1 MKTVILAG
9 GFGTR
14 FAEETEDKPKPMVR
28 IGDRPII
35 WHIMS
40 VYASWGY
47 KDFIIA
53 CGYKGEI
60 IRDYFQNILPQSD
73 NPPDWRIDCVDTGL
87 KAMTGGR
94 LLRLKD
100 KLSDSR
106 FMVTYGDG
114 VGDIDLNSLLEFH
127 KNHRRLATV
136 TAVRPPA
143 RFGCLEL
150 DNDHVTSF
158 AEKSPASAGWINGGF
173 FVFEP
178 EVLSFI
184 EDDQTK
190 LEAAP
195 LVKLAEQGELM
206 AFKHRGYW
214 KPMDTLRE
222 KRELEADWQNKNA
235 PWVSRNK

>member
-1 MKTVILAG
+1 
-9 GFGTR
+9 
-14 FAEETEDKPKPMVR
+14 
-28 IGDRPII
+28 
-35 WHIMS
+35 
-40 VYASWGY
+40 
-47 KDFIIA
+47 
-53 CGYKGEI
+53 
-60 IRDYFQNILPQSD
+60 
-73 NPPDWRIDCVDTGL
+73 
-87 KAMTGGR
+87 MTGGR

-100 KLSDSR
+100 ELSDSP

-127 KNHRRLATV
+127 ENHRRLATV

-184 EDDQTK
+184 EDDKTK

-195 LVKLAEQGELM
+195 LAKLAEQGELM

-222 KRELEADWQNKNA
+222 KRELEADLQNKNA
-235 PWVSRNK
+235 PWVSGNK

>member
-14 FAEETEDKPKPMVR
+14 FAEETDDKPKPMVK

-40 VYASWGY
+40 GYASWGH

-53 CGYKGEI
+53 CGYKGDI
-60 IRDYFQNILPQSD
+60 IRDYFTNILPQSD
-73 NPPDWRIDCVDTGL
+73 TPPDWRVDCVDTGL
-87 KAMTGGR
+87 ETMTGGR
-94 LLRLKD
+94 LLRLKE
-100 KLSDSR
+100 KLSDR
-106 FMVTYGDG
+106 PFMATYGDG

-127 KNHRRLATV
+127 GNHGKLATV

-178 EVLSFI
+178 EVLNFI
-184 EDDQTK
+184 EDEMTK

-195 LVKLAEQGELM
+195 LV
-206 AFKHRGYW
+206 
-214 KPMDTLRE
+214 
-222 KRELEADWQNKNA
+222 
-235 PWVSRNK
+235 